1 MADLVPDGAT
11 LLVLVILAVAVV
23 LVLMGVRSVP
33 QGTELTVERFG
44 RYTRT
49 LGPGLSLIVPFIDR
63 IGARMNMMEQVLDV
77 PEQEVITRDNAM
89 VKVDGVV
96 FFQVLDA
103 AKAAYEVTGLDNA
116 ILNLTTTNIR
126 TVMGSMD
133 LDELLSR
140 RDEINGRLLQVV
152 DEATTPWG
160 VKLTRI
166 EIKNITPP
174 LDLVEAMGR
183 QMKAE
188 RDKRAAILQAEGDK
202 TAAILKADGEKAA
215 TILEAEGRKEAAFR
229 DAEARE
235 RLAQA
240 EAAAA
245 AMLSVALKEGS
256 VQAAN
261 YFIAQK
267 YLEALKA
274 FATSPNQKTLILPVE
289 ASAAMGSL
297 AGIAELARDALGQR
311 ASGGTAPDQPR
322 PWDRPSA

>member
-311 ASGGTAPDQPR
+311 ASGGSAPDQPR